1 MNKPTD
7 LFFSG
12 LLNSMSSLYHHQTSP
27 AHHRES
33 IPKVQTA
40 DAGTVCV
47 RTAVASNY
55 HVFLEQEDDALLMQW
70 FMSCAVISPSL
81 VSEIQNEIKGLPRNK
96 TN

>member
-1 MNKPTD
+1 
-7 LFFSG
+7 
-12 LLNSMSSLYHHQTSP
+12 MSSLDHHQTSP

-55 HVFLEQEDDALLMQW
+55 HVFLEQEDDALLRQW